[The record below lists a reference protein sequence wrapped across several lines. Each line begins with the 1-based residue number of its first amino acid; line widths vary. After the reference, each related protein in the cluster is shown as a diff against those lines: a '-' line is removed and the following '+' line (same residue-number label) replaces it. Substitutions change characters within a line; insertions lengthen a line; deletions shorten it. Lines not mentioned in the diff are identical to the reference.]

1 MLGREEKSEEGR
13 GSGTW
18 AEGEVLN
25 RTVRVVLPGKLR
37 LEPRLNG
44 GKEVNQDTV
53 WEENM
58 EGRRRGLQVP
68 ESEYV
73 RQAG

>member
-1 MLGREEKSEEGR
+1 M
-13 GSGTW
+13 
-18 AEGEVLN
+18 N

-37 LEPRLNG
+37 LEPRLYG

-68 ESEYV
+68 ESEHV
-73 RQAG
+73 REVG